1 MDINVLGICGSPIKG
16 GNTEHFL
23 KEAMKTV
30 EGDGSVNT
38 EMILLAGKDIKDCR
52 HCNWCLRK
60 QEKGKFCAIE
70 DDMVDIF
77 PKVLG
82 TDVLLIATPAYVARV
97 SGHLA
102 CVMDRLRVFAFGNE
116 YESAMKDK
124 IGGALAVAWMRHG
137 GVETSLLSIDYF
149 FLGFE
154 MIPASVH
161 HPGVLFGAGGT
172 SSFGGTGKFD
182 PKDKLGILK
191 DEWGLNGARALA
203 KRCVEL
209 ARIVKAGKQ
218 AISRQHPGEE

>member
-23 KEAMKTV
+23 KEAVNVITGMS
-30 EGDGSVNT
+30 GVNT
-38 EMILLAGKDIKDCR
+38 EIITLAGKHISDCI

-60 QEKGKFCAIE
+60 QEEGKFCAIE
-70 DDMVDIF
+70 DDMVEIF
-77 PKVLG
+77 PKVIDA
-82 TDVLLIATPAYVARV
+82 DVLLLATPAYVARV
-97 SGHLA
+97 SGYLA
-102 CVMDRLRVFAFGNE
+102 VAMDRLRACAFGNV
-116 YESAMKDK
+116 YEGRLKDK
-124 IGGALAVAWMRHG
+124 VGGALAVAWMRHG

-161 HPGVLFGAGGT
+161 HPGVLFGAGGV

-182 PKDKLGILK
+182 LKDKLGIRK

-203 KRCVEL
+203 KRAVEL
-209 ARIVKAGKQ
+209 ARIIKTGKE
-218 AISRQHPGEE
+218 ILGM

>member
-1 MDINVLGICGSPIKG
+1 MEIKVLGICGSPIKG

-23 KEAMKTV
+23 KEAMKAI
-30 EGDGSVNT
+30 EGDESVQT
-38 EMILLAGKDIKDCR
+38 DMLILAGKDIKDCR

-70 DDMVDIF
+70 DDMGDIF
-77 PKVLG
+77 PKVLDA
-82 TDVLLIATPAYVARV
+82 DVLLIATPAYVARV

-102 CVMDRLRVFAFGNE
+102 CVMDRLRVFAFGNV
-116 YESAMKDK
+116 YEGTMKDK

-191 DEWGLNGARALA
+191 DEWSLNGARALA
-203 KRCVEL
+203 KRTVEL
-209 ARIVKAGKQ
+209 ARIVKTGK
-218 AISRQHPGEE
+218 ETLMK